1 MKRITTCL
9 LLLLTSPI
17 LLCAQNIGIGTA
29 TPAEKL
35 DVAGNV
41 KTNGLLIAT
50 GGNNLDFLMKGGTN
64 GAVVF
69 RKGHGAQAIRF
80 IICLQGIYPSPDY
93 GLSGEPFL
101 AEIKMFAGN
110 FAPNGWA
117 FCDGQLLPINQNTA
131 LFSLI
136 GTSYGGNG
144 VTNFALP
151 DLRGAAPLGT
161 GASPGG
167 YTWTLGQKSN

>member
-1 MKRITTCL
+1 MKRLLSCMLMLSTC
-9 LLLLTSPI
+9 PI
-17 LLCAQNIGIGTA
+17 FLYAQNIGIGTA
-29 TPAEKL
+29 VPAEKL

-41 KTNGLLIAT
+41 KANGLLISN
-50 GGNNLDFLMKGGTN
+50 GGNTWDQLMKSSAS
-64 GAVVF
+64 GAVGF

-80 IICLQGIYPSPDY
+80 IICLQGIYPSPDF
-93 GLSGEPFL
+93 GLTGEPFL

-117 FCDGQLLPINQNTA
+117 FCEGQLLPINQNTA

-136 GTSYGGNG
+136 STNYGGNG
-144 VTNFALP
+144 TTNFALP

-161 GASPGG
+161 GASPAG
-167 YTWTLGQKSN
+167 YSWALGQKSN

>member
-1 MKRITTCL
+1 MKILSLCL
-9 LLLLTSPI
+9 LLLLASPI
-17 LLCAQNIGIGTA
+17 FLDAQNIGIGT
-29 TPAEKL
+29 TMPVEKL

-41 KTNGLLIAT
+41 KANGLIIST
-50 GGNNLDFLMKGGTN
+50 GGNNYDQLMKSSAN
-64 GAVVF
+64 GAVGF

-80 IICLQGIYPSPDY
+80 IICLQGIYPSPEF
-93 GLSGEPFL
+93 GLTGEPFL
-101 AEIKMFAGN
+101 AEIKMFAGI
-110 FAPNGWA
+110 FAPLGWA

-144 VTNFALP
+144 ITNFALP

-161 GASPGG
+161 GVSPAG
-167 YTWTLGQKSN
+167 YTWTQGQKTN

>member
-1 MKRITTCL
+1 MKLVSICL
-9 LLLLTSPI
+9 LALLISPI
-17 LLCAQNIGIGTA
+17 LLYAQNIGIGT
-29 TPAEKL
+29 TVPSEKL

-41 KTNGLLIAT
+41 KTNGLIIST
-50 GGNNLDFLMKGGTN
+50 GGNSYDQLMKSNVN
-64 GAVVF
+64 GAVGF

-93 GLSGEPFL
+93 GLDGNPIL
-101 AEIKMFAGN
+101 AEIKMFAGT

-117 FCDGQLLPINQNTA
+117 FCDGQLLAINQNTA

-136 GTSYGGNG
+136 GTMYGGNG
-144 VTNFALP
+144 ITNFALP

-161 GASPGG
+161 GASPAG
-167 YTWTLGQKSN
+167 YTWTQGQKSN

>member
-1 MKRITTCL
+1 MKSLISCM
-9 LLLLTSPI
+9 LLLLTSSI
-17 LLCAQNIGIGTA
+17 FLHAQNMGIGTA
-29 TPAEKL
+29 MPVEKL

-41 KTNGLLIAT
+41 KANGFLISN
-50 GGNNLDFLMKGGTN
+50 GGNTGDQLMKSNANGTV
-64 GAVVF
+64 GF

-80 IICLQGIYPSPDY
+80 IICLQGIYPSPDF

-117 FCDGQLLPINQNTA
+117 FCEGQLLPINQNTA

-136 GTSYGGNG
+136 STNYGGNG
-144 VTNFALP
+144 TTNFALP

-161 GASPGG
+161 GASPAG
-167 YTWTLGQKSN
+167 YSWTLGQKSN

>member
-1 MKRITTCL
+1 MRTSYICL
-9 LLLLTSPI
+9 LVLLTSP
-17 LLCAQNIGIGTA
+17 LFPHAQNIGIGTA
-29 TPAEKL
+29 VPAEKL

-41 KTNGLLIAT
+41 KANGLIIST
-50 GGNNLDFLMKGGTN
+50 GGNSYDQLMKSNVN
-64 GAVVF
+64 GAVGF

-93 GLSGEPFL
+93 GLDGTPIL
-101 AEIKMFAGN
+101 AEIKMFAGT

-117 FCDGQLLPINQNTA
+117 FCDGQLLAINQNTA

-136 GTSYGGNG
+136 GTMYGGNG
-144 VTNFALP
+144 ITNFALP

-161 GASPGG
+161 GASPAG
-167 YTWTLGQKSN
+167 YTWTQGQKSN

>member
-1 MKRITTCL
+1 MKRLTTCVLVL
-9 LLLLTSPI
+9 LSCPI
-17 LLCAQNIGIGTA
+17 FLHAQNIGIGTA
-29 TPAEKL
+29 MPAEKL

-41 KTNGLLIAT
+41 KTNGLLIAN
-50 GGNNLDFLMKGGTN
+50 GGNTWDQLIKSNANGTV
-64 GAVVF
+64 GF

-80 IICLQGIYPSPDY
+80 IICLQGIYPSPDF

-101 AEIKMFAGN
+101 AEIKMFAGI

-117 FCDGQLLPINQNTA
+117 FCEGQLLPINQNTA

-136 GTSYGGNG
+136 GTLYGGNG
-144 VTNFALP
+144 QTTFALP

-161 GASPGG
+161 GASPAG
-167 YTWTLGQKSN
+167 YSWAQGQKSN

>member
-1 MKRITTCL
+1 MKRLATCML
-9 LLLLTSPI
+9 VLITSPI
-17 LLCAQNIGIGTA
+17 FLHAQNIGIGT
-29 TPAEKL
+29 TMPAERL
-35 DVAGNV
+35 EVAGNV
-41 KTNGLLIAT
+41 KTNGLIIAN
-50 GGNNLDFLMKGGTN
+50 GGNSFDQLMKSSANGTV
-64 GAVVF
+64 GF

-80 IICLQGIYPSPDY
+80 IICLQGIYPSPDF
-93 GLSGEPFL
+93 GLTGEPFL

-136 GTSYGGNG
+136 STTYGGNG
-144 VTNFALP
+144 ITNFALP

-161 GASPGG
+161 GASPAG
-167 YTWTLGQKSN
+167 YSWTQGQKSN